1 MLADLRCSRQRNHMR
16 QHLGSNRSKDT
27 TSKMFI
33 NELPSRK
40 LGNWH
45 RKTLSI
51 LDNHGRSRNI
61 KHMMKKIMSIKSGI
75 DLSTPKPWWPPTF
88 SLSTISPPPSN
99 PNPRPTPVPDH
110 LIHQLSTIRATINH
124 LTSLQPTKKPP
135 SAAAAAAPSDLLVY
149 THIAPIASSCK
160 DNPILLHQYMNY
172 TPFSL
177 CPNDSPIA
185 ENLILRGCHPL
196 PRRRC
201 FSRTAAAAPPSL
213 PTDPFSPLPEKT
225 PFLLTHYSC
234 KTLPCFAGLKSD
246 MGFDMKIE
254 KSRFL
259 TYKSDLDLPISQL
272 LEIAKSSKTL
282 IRLALDI
289 GGGTGTFAAQMKL
302 QNVTVVTTTMNLGA
316 PYNEAVAIRGLLPLH
331 APLQQ
336 RLPVF
341 DGVLDLVRCGHAV
354 NRWIPVTSMEFLF
367 FDVDRVLRGGG
378 YFLIDHFFSKKLDLE
393 KVFTPLIG
401 KLGYKKVKWA
411 VANKSDSSG
420 VKNGEVYLTALLQK
434 PLSK

>member
-1 MLADLRCSRQRNHMR
+1 MGFTMGLNLLLLLAMVA
-16 QHLGSNRSKDT
+16 T
-27 TSKMFI
+27 
-33 NELPSRK
+33 
-40 LGNWH
+40 
-45 RKTLSI
+45 
-51 LDNHGRSRNI
+51 NI
-61 KHMMKKIMSIKSGI
+61 
-75 DLSTPKPWWPPTF
+75 F
-88 SLSTISPPPSN
+88 SLYHLSSTIQSKPAAPP
-99 PNPRPTPVPDH
+99 PVPDH
-110 LIHQLSTIRATINH
+110 LIHQLSTIRATISH
-124 LTSLQPTKKPP
+124 LTTLQHSSASKTPP
-135 SAAAAAAPSDLLVY
+135 SAAASPTPSDLLIY
-149 THIAPIASSCK
+149 THLAPIASSCK

-172 TPFSL
+172 TPFHL
-177 CPNDSPIA
+177 CPNDHPLA

-201 FSRTAAAAPPSL
+201 FSRTSASAAAAL
-213 PTDPFSPLPEKT
+213 PEDPFSNLPEKT
-225 PFLLTHYSC
+225 QFLLTHYTC
-234 KTLPCFAGLKSD
+234 KTFSCFASSKSD
-246 MGFDMKIE
+246 MGFDMRVE

-259 TYKSDLDLPISQL
+259 SYKSDLDLPIPQL
-272 LEIAKSSKTL
+272 FQIAKLAKSV
-282 IRLALDI
+282 IRLALDV

-302 QNVTVVTTTMNLGA
+302 QNVTVLTTTMNLGA
-316 PYNEAVAIRGLLPLH
+316 PYNEAAAVRGLLALH

-354 NRWIPVTSMEFLF
+354 NRWIPVASMEFLF

-378 YFLIDHFFSKKLDLE
+378 YFLLDHFFSKKMDLE

-411 VANKSDSSG
+411 VADKNDASG